1 MNIGHI
7 HQAENWRHN
16 HDFALSNRSG
26 ETRTR
31 MVLWLTFVT
40 MIAEIIAGTI
50 FGSMALLAD
59 GWHMGT
65 HVTAFLIA
73 VFAYY
78 YARKHATS
86 PRYAFG
92 AGKVTILGGFASAIA
107 LVLVAL
113 FMIAESIQRLF
124 TPHAIQF
131 NEAIWVAMLGLCV
144 NLCSAWL
151 LHDQDR
157 HHHHEEVSQY
167 HHDHNLRAAYIHVL
181 ADALTSVLAIIAL
194 VTGKYFGWTWM
205 DPCMGIVGAVIITRW
220 SWGLLRET
228 GPILLDASID
238 GGYADAIRTTLE
250 QDADNLVSDLHVWR
264 VGANHYAAM
273 ISLVT
278 CRPRV
283 PEYYKSLLGEF
294 TRLSH
299 ITIEVNE
306 CEGAACRPQ
315 AFNRATDSP
324 TIPWQSRS

>member
-7 HQAENWRHN
+7 HQAENWRQN
-16 HDFALSNRSG
+16 HDFALSNRRG
-26 ETRTR
+26 EARTR
-31 MVLWLTFVT
+31 VVLWLTFVA
-40 MIAEIIAGTI
+40 MIVEIIAGAF

-73 VFAYY
+73 VFAYH
-78 YARKHATS
+78 YARKHASS

-92 AGKVTILGGFASAIA
+92 AGKVTILGGFSSAIA
-107 LVLVAL
+107 LALVAL
-113 FMIAESIQRLF
+113 FMFVESVQRIF
-124 TPHAIQF
+124 APHAIQF
-131 NEAIWVAMLGLCV
+131 DEAIGVAMLGLCV

-151 LHDQDR
+151 LHDHDR
-157 HHHHEEVSQY
+157 HHETETQH
-167 HHDHNLRAAYIHVL
+167 HHDHNLRAAYVHVL
-181 ADALTSVLAIIAL
+181 ADALTSMLAIIAL

-205 DPCMGIVGAVIITRW
+205 DPCMGVVGALIITRW
-220 SWGLLRET
+220 SWGLLQET

-238 GGYADAIRTTLE
+238 GSYADAIRTTLE

-278 CRPRV
+278 CRPQI

-294 TRLSH
+294 TRLAH

-306 CEGAACRPQ
+306 CEGAACRPP
-315 AFNRATDSP
+315 AIHLAADSP
-324 TIPWQSRS
+324 TVPWQSKS